1 MDALRAGSHYV
12 AMIGDGVNDVLS
24 LKKANLA
31 ISMGSGSQATRG
43 VADLVLMDDS
53 FAAVAQ
59 AVEEG
64 QRILNGM
71 QDILK
76 LFLTRI
82 ATVGLVV
89 VSSLVVVSFPIE
101 LRNASALTIFT
112 VGIPS
117 ALLAFW
123 AQPGR
128 RVRESLGRTL
138 ATFVIPAAIVSS
150 LMGLVVFYASIA
162 LTPAPAG
169 AGAGDPASIVEATA
183 QARTALTTFLV
194 FAGLFL
200 IVFVEPP
207 IEWFAV
213 AEPVTPDR
221 RPTILAIFLALGYVA
236 VLLTPAARDFFSFAL
251 PSPREALI
259 TVGSAIAWV
268 PLVRLF
274 WKRRLVDRF
283 LGLA

>member
-1 MDALRAGSHYV
+1 
-12 AMIGDGVNDVLS
+12 
-24 LKKANLA
+24 
-31 ISMGSGSQATRG
+31 
-43 VADLVLMDDS
+43 
-53 FAAVAQ
+53 AQ

-64 QRILNGM
+64 QRIINGM

-117 ALLAFW
+117 ALLGVW
-123 AQPGR
+123 AAPGR
-128 RVRESLGRTL
+128 RPAESLATTL
-138 ATFVIPAAIVSS
+138 ASFVIPAAIVSS
-150 LMGLVVFYASIA
+150 LMGLAVFYGSIA
-162 LTPAPAG
+162 LAG
-169 AGAGDPASIVEATA
+169 AHDEVALAAASA

-194 FAGLFL
+194 FVGLAL

-207 IEWFAV
+207 TRWWAVIE
-213 AEPVTPDR
+213 PLTKDR
-221 RPTILAIFLALGYVA
+221 RPTYLALVLGLGYVA
-236 VLLTPAARDFFSFAL
+236 TLLIQPMREFFSFAV
-251 PSPREALI
+251 PTPRDALLAAVAGLVWI
-259 TVGSAIAWV
+259 

-274 WKRRLVDRF
+274 WQKQLVHRF
-283 LGLA
+283 LGLGQGGLR